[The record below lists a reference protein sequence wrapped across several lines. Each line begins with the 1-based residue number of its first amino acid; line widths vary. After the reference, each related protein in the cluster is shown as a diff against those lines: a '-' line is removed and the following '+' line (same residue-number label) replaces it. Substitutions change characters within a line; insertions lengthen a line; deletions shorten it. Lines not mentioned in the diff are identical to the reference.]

1 MHVRVGSTLGRLE
14 PWPGHLDP
22 PLDWPNDL
30 AQARAI
36 QEELRDC
43 VDETPPP
50 GFAPRRIAGVDVHF
64 SKDGRA
70 AYAAAVLLDALTLEI
85 VESAQAGLP
94 ATFPYRSGFLSFREV
109 PVAMAA
115 LAMLYETPD
124 LVLVDGQGRAHPRR
138 IGFASHLGLV
148 VGVPTIGVAKSR
160 LIGRFADP
168 APVAGAASPLEDKG
182 EIVGAVV
189 RTKAGCRPLFV
200 SVGHRVDLETAV
212 AWTLRTTRRHRLP
225 EPTRLADK
233 LSRAHG

>member
-1 MHVRVGSTLGRLE
+1 MEL
-14 PWPGHLDP
+14 WPGHVDP
-22 PLDWPNDL
+22 PPDWPTGL

-36 QEELRDC
+36 QEALRGQI
-43 VDETPPP
+43 DERPPP
-50 GFAPRRIAGVDVHF
+50 AFAPRRIAGVDVHF
-64 SKDGRA
+64 SRDGGM
-70 AYAAAVLLDALTLEI
+70 AYAAAVLLDALTLET

-115 LAMLYETPD
+115 LAMLHETPD

-138 IGFASHLGLV
+138 IGFASHLGLLI
-148 VGVPTIGVAKSR
+148 GLPTIGVAKSR
-160 LIGRFADP
+160 LIGRFAEP
-168 APVAGAASPLEDKG
+168 APEAGAVSPLEDKG

-200 SVGHRVDLETAV
+200 SVGHRVDLATAV
-212 AWTLRTTRRHRLP
+212 AWTLGTTRRHRLP

>member
-1 MHVRVGSTLGRLE
+1 M
-14 PWPGHLDP
+14 
-22 PLDWPNDL
+22 
-30 AQARAI
+30 
-36 QEELRDC
+36 
-43 VDETPPP
+43 
-50 GFAPRRIAGVDVHF
+50 
-64 SKDGRA
+64 

-115 LAMLYETPD
+115 LAMLTATPD

-138 IGFASHLGLV
+138 IGFASHLGLAI
-148 VGVPTIGVAKSR
+148 GLPTIGIAKSR
-160 LIGRFADP
+160 LIGRFVEP
-168 APVAGAASPLEDKG
+168 AREAGAVSPLEDKG

-189 RTKAGCRPLFV
+189 RSKTGCRPLFV

-212 AWTLRTTRRHRLP
+212 TWTLRTTRRHRLP